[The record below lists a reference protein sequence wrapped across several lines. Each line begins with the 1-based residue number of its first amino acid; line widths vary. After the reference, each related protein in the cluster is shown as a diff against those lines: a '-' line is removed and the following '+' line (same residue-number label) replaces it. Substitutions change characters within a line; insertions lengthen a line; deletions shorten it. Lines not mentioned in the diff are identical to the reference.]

1 MEDDTDWGIV
11 LGCKMC
17 TNCLTLGYCW
27 AGMLNLC
34 PALGEKKEIHTKGE
48 QRNINVS
55 PLDVCFAVAAFTA
68 N

>member
-1 MEDDTDWGIV
+1 MEDDTDWGIA

-34 PALGEKKEIHTKGE
+34 AALGEKKKRERFIPEE
-48 QRNINVS
+48 QRDINVL
-55 PLDVCFAVAAFTA
+55 PLNELTVK
-68 N
+68 